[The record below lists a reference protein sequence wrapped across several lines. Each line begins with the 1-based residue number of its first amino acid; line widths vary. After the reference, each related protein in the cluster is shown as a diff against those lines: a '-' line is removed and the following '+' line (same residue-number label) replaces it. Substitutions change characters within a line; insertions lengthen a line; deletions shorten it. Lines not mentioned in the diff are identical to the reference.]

1 VWRFV
6 PPLCIL
12 LLIAEVDR
20 ITTVTQTVEVLA
32 LDLLERL
39 SRKDRSYEETMGAW
53 RTSCRKLP
61 VWEDATDQGL
71 VYVENRN
78 GRSSVHVTPAGFEIL
93 KIIRRERAL

>member
-1 VWRFV
+1 MWRFV

-12 LLIAEVDR
+12 LLIAEADK

-78 GRSSVHVTPAGFEIL
+78 GRSSVHVTRFEIL
-93 KIIRRERAL
+93 KKMRPERAL